1 MTPDANPSDT
11 GDRRMHRIYAGV
23 IAVEAVVLV
32 GIWLFQRWFGA

>member
-1 MTPDANPSDT
+1 MNPDTIESDS

-23 IAVEAVVLV
+23 IAVEAIVLV